1 MTSTWSG
8 KGKGKARADSPNVPP
23 AAGASRLTPPRTPPR
38 QAQPLLATPSKR
50 SAKGLPVTPSRLSV
64 PSTPSSKRTSSQAR
78 LTDFF
83 YSPKKL
89 RQPEL
94 TFEEKKA
101 KREVEEIVLAVHK
114 DAEKEGRESKQVE
127 AKAARDAKAAERQLK
142 REERQAAEEQKK
154 KKAQPNKDWQE
165 WRKQNS
171 KLGVTFKLPASYNR
185 DSYRNVKQCKEEFNL
200 TPAELRCLEYC
211 YVPNTVNKEWAD
223 EKWYRLDDVWDFV
236 GRKTAMLAGV
246 VMDDEDD
253 LILMGRVLF
262 IEQQATRECAK
273 ET

>member
-1 MTSTWSG
+1 M
-8 KGKGKARADSPNVPP
+8 
-23 AAGASRLTPPRTPPR
+23 
-38 QAQPLLATPSKR
+38 
-50 SAKGLPVTPSRLSV
+50 
-64 PSTPSSKRTSSQAR
+64 
-78 LTDFF
+78 
-83 YSPKKL
+83 
-89 RQPEL
+89 
-94 TFEEKKA
+94 
-101 KREVEEIVLAVHK
+101 EEIVLAVHK
-114 DAEKEGRESKQVE
+114 DAEKEVRESKQAE

-154 KKAQPNKDWQE
+154 KEAQPNKDWQE

-200 TPAELRCLEYC
+200 TPAELRCLKYC

-246 VMDDEDD
+246 VMDDDDD

-262 IEQQATRECAK
+262 IEQQATRDCAK